1 MQSPAP
7 LMISHLLRSPLANT
21 PDQLIIHGNVL
32 RYSYRQFRS
41 RLGRLANAL
50 RNLGVGQGAVVGVLD
65 WDSHRYLECYFAV
78 PMMGAVL
85 HTVNIRL
92 TPEQILYTINHAL
105 DDVLLIHVDFWDM
118 WQSIAHRVT
127 RRVKVVCLSDNAIY
141 DKHLSDMPEYEA
153 ILAQSDPSFVFDD
166 FDENTRATVFYTTGT
181 TGAPKAVGYSH
192 RQIVLHSLGF
202 LAALAPVPGQG
213 GLHRGDV
220 YMPITPLFHVHGWG
234 FPYIATLLGLRQIY
248 PGRYEPARLLA
259 LIAEHGVTFSHC
271 VPTILNMLLS
281 APESAATDL
290 SRWKVLIGGAAL
302 TPALAQAALARGIDV
317 HAAYGMSETCPLL
330 SVADMM
336 ATGTPG
342 DAAGSDNAHLAAR
355 IATGRAA
362 PLVEFQIWDENKD
375 TLPHDGQSV
384 GQIVA
389 RAPWLTCG
397 YITPTDND
405 PNTSDLWHK
414 GWLQTGDVG
423 AIASDG
429 TLQISD
435 RLKDVIK
442 SGGEWLSSLS
452 LEQLATRVSG
462 VTNAAAIGVP
472 DSRWGERPCLG
483 VEILDPSQ
491 PRIKKIES
499 DIRAI
504 LLHEIEQGRLPKWA
518 MPDQIV
524 AFDSLPKTSV
534 GKIDK
539 KALRSIFA
547 NQNEGV

>member
-1 MQSPAP
+1 
-7 LMISHLLRSPLANT
+7 
-21 PDQLIIHGNVL
+21 
-32 RYSYRQFRS
+32 
-41 RLGRLANAL
+41 
-50 RNLGVGQGAVVGVLD
+50 
-65 WDSHRYLECYFAV
+65 
-78 PMMGAVL
+78 
-85 HTVNIRL
+85 
-92 TPEQILYTINHAL
+92 
-105 DDVLLIHVDFWDM
+105 
-118 WQSIAHRVT
+118 
-127 RRVKVVCLSDNAIY
+127 
-141 DKHLSDMPEYEA
+141 
-153 ILAQSDPSFVFDD
+153 
-166 FDENTRATVFYTTGT
+166 
-181 TGAPKAVGYSH
+181 
-192 RQIVLHSLGF
+192 
-202 LAALAPVPGQG
+202 
-213 GLHRGDV
+213 
-220 YMPITPLFHVHGWG
+220 
-234 FPYIATLLGLRQIY
+234 
-248 PGRYEPARLLA
+248 
-259 LIAEHGVTFSHC
+259 
-271 VPTILNMLLS
+271 
-281 APESAATDL
+281 
-290 SRWKVLIGGAAL
+290 
-302 TPALAQAALARGIDV
+302 LARGIDV

-336 ATGTPG
+336 ATGTPA
-342 DAAGSDNAHLAAR
+342 DAASNDNAHLATR

-362 PLVEFQIWDENKD
+362 PLVEFQIWDEDKN

-397 YITPTDND
+397 YITPSDND

-462 VTNAAAIGVP
+462 VANAAAIGVP

-483 VEILDPSQ
+483 VEILDPSEA
-491 PRIKKIES
+491 RIKKIES

-518 MPDQIV
+518 MPDQIM